1 METDIRNSFI
11 LQIILW
17 GHVLSFKVCNY
28 SKLEALC
35 LGQIIDGKA
44 LAVGIDLQ
52 TKAEVMQ
59 LKERG
64 IVPHLAVVLVGD
76 DPASHIYVR
85 NKKRRAEKLGI
96 QSTVCQFPSSV
107 TEATL
112 LKEIDRLNHDASVHA
127 ILVQMPLPPQID
139 EFKVTLAID
148 PRKDA
153 DGFHPVNMGRL
164 LQNKTDHTPV
174 ACTPRGIMQ
183 MLHKYNI
190 NPEGK
195 KAVVIGRSM
204 IVGKPM
210 AALLLNA
217 NATVTVAHS
226 HTKNLSELTK
236 QADILVVATGIAH
249 FIKANQVK
257 DGAVVID
264 VGMNRDQNGKLTG
277 DVDFAEVSPKASFIT
292 PVPKGVGPMTI
303 TMLMRQTIDLTKWSI

>member
-1 METDIRNSFI
+1 
-11 LQIILW
+11 
-17 GHVLSFKVCNY
+17 
-28 SKLEALC
+28 
-35 LGQIIDGKA
+35 
-44 LAVGIDLQ
+44 
-52 TKAEVMQ
+52 
-59 LKERG
+59 
-64 IVPHLAVVLVGD
+64 LVGD

-112 LKEIDRLNHDASVHA
+112 LKEIDRLNRDTSVHA

-164 LQNKTDHTPV
+164 LQNKTDRTPV

-217 NATVTVAHS
+217 
-226 HTKNLSELTK
+226 
-236 QADILVVATGIAH
+236 
-249 FIKANQVK
+249 
-257 DGAVVID
+257 
-264 VGMNRDQNGKLTG
+264 
-277 DVDFAEVSPKASFIT
+277 
-292 PVPKGVGPMTI
+292 
-303 TMLMRQTIDLTKWSI
+303 

>member
-1 METDIRNSFI
+1 M
-11 LQIILW
+11 
-17 GHVLSFKVCNY
+17 
-28 SKLEALC
+28 
-35 LGQIIDGKA
+35 GQIIDGKA
-44 LAVGIDLQ
+44 LAAEIDLQ

-112 LKEIDRLNHDASVHA
+112 LKEIDRLNHDASVHT

>member
-1 METDIRNSFI
+1 M
-11 LQIILW
+11 
-17 GHVLSFKVCNY
+17 LSFKVCNY

-44 LAVGIDLQ
+44 LAVEIDLQ

>member
-1 METDIRNSFI
+1 
-11 LQIILW
+11 
-17 GHVLSFKVCNY
+17 VLSFKVCNY

-44 LAVGIDLQ
+44 LAVEIDLQ

-112 LKEIDRLNHDASVHA
+112 LKEIDRLNRDTSVHA

-164 LQNKTDHTPV
+164 LQNKTDRTPV

-249 FIKANQVK
+249 FIKADQVK

-303 TMLMRQTIDLTKWSI
+303 TMLMRQTTDLTKWSI

>member
-1 METDIRNSFI
+1 M
-11 LQIILW
+11 
-17 GHVLSFKVCNY
+17 
-28 SKLEALC
+28 
-35 LGQIIDGKA
+35 GQIIDGKA
-44 LAVGIDLQ
+44 LAVEIDLQ

>member
-1 METDIRNSFI
+1 M
-11 LQIILW
+11 
-17 GHVLSFKVCNY
+17 
-28 SKLEALC
+28 
-35 LGQIIDGKA
+35 GQIIDGKA
-44 LAVGIDLQ
+44 LAAEIDLQ
-52 TKAEVMQ
+52 TKAEVLQ

-76 DPASHIYVR
+76 DPSSHIYVR

-96 QSTVCQFPSSV
+96 QSTICQFPSNIS
-107 TEATL
+107 EATL
-112 LKEIDRLNHDASVHA
+112 LQEIDRLNQDSTVNA

-164 LQNKTDHTPV
+164 LQNKVDRTPV

-183 MLHKYNI
+183 MLDKYNI

-226 HTKNLSELTK
+226 HTQNLSELTK
-236 QADILVVATGIAH
+236 QADILVVATGIAN
-249 FIKANQVK
+249 FIKGDQVK
-257 DGAVVID
+257 EDAVIID

-277 DVDFAEVSPKASFIT
+277 DVDFATVSPKASFIT

-303 TMLMRQTIDLTKWSI
+303 TMLMKQTTDLAKWSNQ

>member
-1 METDIRNSFI
+1 M
-11 LQIILW
+11 
-17 GHVLSFKVCNY
+17 
-28 SKLEALC
+28 
-35 LGQIIDGKA
+35 GQIIDGKA
-44 LAVGIDLQ
+44 LAAEIDLQ

-164 LQNKTDHTPV
+164 LQNKTDRTPV

-249 FIKANQVK
+249 FIKADQVK

-277 DVDFAEVSPKASFIT
+277 DVDFAEVSPKVSFIT

-303 TMLMRQTIDLTKWSI
+303 TMLMRQTTDLTKWRDRKSVV